1 MANTKSRSI
10 LTKLTQALT
19 LGVLQKKCLFF
30 SKNTIDLNLY
40 CSIHTVQHLMQK
52 LQDTQRENSELFSK
66 VKRKIVHFQKLKQLT
81 EPESDDSDIGTIRQE
96 TLK

>member
-1 MANTKSRSI
+1 
-10 LTKLTQALT
+10 
-19 LGVLQKKCLFF
+19 
-30 SKNTIDLNLY
+30 
-40 CSIHTVQHLMQK
+40 MQK